1 MKQMKKVVSLLLC
14 LVMLIGLLPFNMVQ
28 AGATTAEPVDALVV
42 ISDLHINT
50 KSGDESSKAT
60 ILKNVLKAIKT
71 EVGTVSSVNSS
82 GDMFSSNEGT
92 VTSNTDNLNGY
103 IREVFPNVPVN
114 YTWTDHDRNASAISK
129 KSFLT
134 VYDNY
139 YVYNLS
145 MGDLSSNDRYRTGFN
160 YTESDNSSRVA
171 AGFTATVPQ
180 AISEFKAA
188 VANLDKSKPLFIVGH
203 QPLFDNRNDNAWAE
217 DWVAAINEVAK
228 DMDVAYFSGH
238 NHNYDF
244 NNSATNKQDYYF
256 AKGASMPVPKRSDW
270 GFDYN
275 EGSQSNKNL
284 GYTNVTLNFTHVCA
298 GYLDPATGSS
308 DPDTR
313 KATALAVAI
322 YDDSIQYTIYD
333 KDGVYD
339 TTAAMVVN
347 ESVEREHA
355 PQPATVESIA
365 IEHRETYVV
374 GDKLTVKATYS
385 DGTTKD
391 VSDDAT
397 FSAELSASGTYDIT
411 ATYEGKTATIEDV
424 EVYLYAED
432 ESNLIGV
439 QVYSV
444 GATGLSVTWDDAA
457 EAYLDD
463 AMEDYVVYD
472 LALTNPGETIEY
484 AMTMV
489 EDMDF
494 SNLVVYHV
502 AEDGTLTKMDASLV
516 NDCVVFTTGLTGTFA
531 YGVPV
536 VAADYE
542 LDSLAVSNPK
552 KDYFVGENLLTTG
565 SFEVTATYKAEGEE
579 DDTRVVLPYE
589 ENNNPNGYLVNL
601 DSFDMTTAGTYNV
614 EITFGGKSVTFPIT
628 VWQKDFLDASTSISA
643 DVSGAAFGVTGMS
656 VEVKEDDV
664 LDQAVE
670 GLLLGNIAAYDIKLT
685 GFTSGDVKVTLPLPE
700 GVTRPAVYYVSEDG
714 NTVEAMPLV
723 AKTGST
729 VTFETTHF
737 STFLV
742 GQDAEGWVTI
752 EEPGTYTVYKYEQIT
767 AGTPSGKFVIVD
779 GTRAYALQRSN
790 DTAVSAAVEFNGAEM
805 ISREDL
811 IQWQLKANGDG
822 TYKVVNTDGGVYLRN
837 KSGIII
843 SSHTDG
849 ADWSLTDGENGIYQL
864 WMSAGTRTYWLSCNP
879 VVGNRWNQATGASDL
894 RFFSYTGTDTA
905 TDDTGLYARVDG
917 TTEVKVIQSASKVD
931 VEKKIKAGITVYT
944 SSDPAA
950 EGTATTDYTLSLGEY
965 TNTSPVGT
973 YTVDVLY
980 KDVKIGSV
988 TLNVAEVTEM
998 ELPDSATTN
1007 GGSVTTT
1014 YETEEFTVYRLV
1026 STPVAGKQYLI
1037 VNSNNGS
1044 GYGLD
1049 SDTTGYTTTALTDTT
1064 GYYTDWNST
1073 TNNGTAFDKGSDVY
1087 LTTSN
1092 AYLWTVRTSGDGYTF
1107 TSATQTNRYLG
1118 YTQQSSGTDKNGR
1131 TYTYTVTPNSRTT
1144 VEWTM
1149 SDNQLSAYLQTQK
1162 KGTGNRPN
1170 ISKDA
1175 YDDFYISCSNRGA
1188 WSMSTTAG
1196 NVFFYEPV
1204 TLIKVTEQTHDNTGT
1219 YSIESKDI
1227 IAILKEDTDNTAKLT
1242 TNLIFTPNNGNV
1254 TTEDVSAAATYE
1266 VVTKD
1271 KEGNDVNGDPDGIIA
1286 GFENGEVKFTG
1297 NYGKALVKVSYEK
1310 GDGVATD
1317 YITIEASAPYYTLDL
1332 HMKNGDQLGAEITD
1346 IIALKNIKEDDTYA
1360 IWAVIKEFNGENEDG
1375 TDLGDVADDR
1385 IYWTVSDEEIAKI
1398 NPTTGVLTFSGEKY
1412 GTITVTAHYLDEHG
1426 NTLCSDA
1433 VVISVS
1439 ETTAIVPNDGT
1450 NDFPE
1455 YPNEGAV
1462 RHDKTATAVGNF
1474 SETGVAKIE
1483 LSLTGVP
1490 FNTGNELDVAL
1501 MLDHSNSM
1509 TEARMEATR
1518 AAVKAFVESIV
1529 KNEDG
1534 SFNNNRIYIGSFAG
1548 GNPDYAGQSRHEFRI
1563 NLMTSNEEDGYQI
1576 INDQAELDALIA
1588 NVNRVFVKPNNPPYG
1603 TEYDQSLEECYNI
1616 LQASK
1621 EDGNKQFCV
1630 FMSDGIPNVYRYG
1643 EAANDKIQSSSNMAA
1658 MFATNNGTTFAIRG
1672 TDYKYEYWSSL
1683 MKQEGVTVF
1692 TVGLGLY
1699 GTNSSLGSNYSE
1711 AECERV
1717 SNFLLND
1724 ISGPAYEKAADRDT
1738 GTAVSKLDEYFFSV
1752 ADDNAAA
1759 QMKDVFENI
1768 AKKIL
1773 AAATDLTV
1781 ADKIGDDY
1789 TMVFGA
1795 PNVDV
1800 DEADGNQEYYIEVTD
1815 YNLVAVEDADGN
1827 IIDYRRG
1834 TGTSLLKVYF
1844 GYDETDGYF
1853 AASDAEGTPAET
1865 PTFAAQPLGEKGTK
1879 FYWSTNANAG
1889 DSGISVVGADGVTY
1903 YFVESGTGTHNM
1915 TSGAFASGKNTT
1927 VVLTHDNGEDEP
1939 TTTTSSTCQNMIIA
1953 TPHFV
1958 YNAATKE
1965 LIWTMEELSGS
1976 EMTLTYF
1983 LYLNNSGGYSG
1994 TDQEIEPETYQTNQ
2008 FAYVDYTNYQK
2019 NECRLEFPVP
2029 QMTWNGAQVSYVFY
2043 LVNEAGQPVNRSGK
2057 VVPFSEAVYVTDVHT
2072 HAVIWNSLEQSIG
2085 LDAEH
2090 VAYNLLPDVYRLFDQ
2105 GAKYSIHVYEDQE
2118 TSNLNNHFVIE
2129 STVDSDSNAANDN
2142 KYTTY
2147 VFNTKADPTKY
2158 TIPDAYVA
2166 DNGQG
2171 NEGERNQEY
2180 LCKDYNVVGTFT
2192 KVEKT
2197 DPLYGTYYEYTV
2209 NNDVVYNGS
2218 ETQWKPGEGDSTTGG
2233 TKIGDY
2239 VYYVDENE
2247 QIYTIVELHNGVE
2260 VHKGFDFANTTV
2272 AFAVV
2277 WLPRL
2282 EPDAVVLDY
2291 GLDVVVDVSIN
2302 DNLTTEVVGVRAE
2315 KHNAPINTG
2324 SIDPD
2329 ENQSIDVYIDD
2340 DLKIGVASVE
2350 NQDAVRFSLDKTTG
2364 MLFNKAFDFYYEAR
2378 ADYYLENNL
2387 QSDYMYSSVT
2397 VIPATTIYYEDEY
2410 VSLNTYT
2417 RPDSKT
2423 GYTGTAGWDTDS
2435 QSVANSVTQAV
2446 DRPGANKI
2454 SSVYDA
2460 DNVYGYDAAYRRMA
2474 EYSMSNTAIT
2484 SVNANKYAT
2493 AEFTFWGTGFDV
2505 ISTTSDTTGTITVQV
2520 LDADGKRVRNVI
2532 VDTYYGMLADGTL
2545 SVNAPD
2551 AIYQVP
2557 VMKIADLT
2565 YGKYTV
2571 KITAAY
2577 NQVFDHAEQG
2587 SYELHLDAI
2596 RIYDPTGNNDTT
2608 STNAYVKD
2616 GEGWPKYEEL
2626 RNNIISATAYEV
2638 TRNVDGSLTVTGTDA
2653 DAEADIAQT
2662 GGIFID
2668 CADVATIAEY
2678 ISFGPNNELYLANN
2692 QAIAFTVDTSVGAI
2706 ADVQLGIKAAN
2717 GAPVTYEINGDEKTV
2732 NTATDMYYSIWEY
2745 AKGGN
2750 VVVIKNVSG
2759 GILSLTNIK
2768 TTFEASP
2775 QNTRSVMRM
2784 TADAVASALMS
2795 LSRAPAVEE
2804 EIPEVTL
2811 PEVTVPEVT
2820 EPEATKPEVTEPE
2833 ATKPEVTEPE
2843 ATEPEATQP
2852 EATKPGNNKPG
2863 NNKPEVSNPG
2873 ANKPEPTKPSTEKP
2887 GNNKTETEKPGN
2899 NKSDTDKKETN
2910 KPEPNKGKENQSKE
2924 SKPAVQQT
2932 VESTARIGF
2941 FARIWNAISN
2951 FFAKLFDG
2959 IFG

>member
-50 KSGDESSKAT
+50 RSGDESSKAT

-71 EVGTVSSVNSS
+71 EVGTVSSVNSA

-92 VTSNTDNLNGY
+92 VTSNTDDLNGY

-270 GFDYN
+270 DFDYKV
-275 EGSQSNKNL
+275 GSQSNKNL

-333 KDGVYD
+333 KDGVYN

-565 SFEVTATYKAEGEE
+565 GFEVTATYKAEGEE

-805 ISREDL
+805 ISKEDL
-811 IQWQLKANGDG
+811 IQWQLNANGDG

-849 ADWSLTDGENGIYQL
+849 ADWSLTEGENGIYQL

-950 EGTATTDYTLSLGEY
+950 EGTATTDYTLFLGEY

-998 ELPDSATTN
+998 ELPDQEKVQA
-1007 GGSVTTT
+1007 SVTTGGKEPKEVYVLVNRITAAGDYLLSNVNSATDSAHLLTAVTTNNASPADTANVKIVSGKNANGATVT
-1014 YETEEFTVYRLV
+1014 YIENPANTTVWTASGSNNSYTLYNAATRRYLQRSGDSLLV
-1026 STPVAGKQYLI
+1026 ST
-1037 VNSNNGS
+1037 NSSNWRTSNNNAVYYDASTDRYIRYNNGWGS
-1044 GYGLD
+1044 LQRNSGTVYIYQKQNVEF
-1049 SDTTGYTTTALTDTT
+1049 DTT
-1064 GYYTDWNST
+1064 
-1073 TNNGTAFDKGSDVY
+1073 V
-1087 LTTSN
+1087 
-1092 AYLWTVRTSGDGYTF
+1092 TVSG
-1107 TSATQTNRYLG
+1107 
-1118 YTQQSSGTDKNGR
+1118 
-1131 TYTYTVTPNSRTT
+1131 V
-1144 VEWTM
+1144 
-1149 SDNQLSAYLQTQK
+1149 
-1162 KGTGNRPN
+1162 
-1170 ISKDA
+1170 
-1175 YDDFYISCSNRGA
+1175 
-1188 WSMSTTAG
+1188 
-1196 NVFFYEPV
+1196 
-1204 TLIKVTEQTHDNTGT
+1204 
-1219 YSIESKDI
+1219 YSIESED
-1227 IAILKEDTDNTAKLT
+1227 ILKVVLEEGQTAKLT

-1297 NYGKALVKVSYEK
+1297 NYGKALVKVSYEI

-1375 TDLGDVADDR
+1375 TDLGDVDDDR

-1412 GTITVTAHYLDEHG
+1412 GTITVTAHYLDEDG
-1426 NTLCSDA
+1426 GTLCSDA

-1490 FNTGNELDVAL
+1490 FNTGNELDVVL
-1501 MLDHSNSM
+1501 MLDRSSSM
-1509 TEARMEATR
+1509 YKTGVQHRISSTVEAT
-1518 AAVKAFVESIV
+1518 KAFVKSIV
-1529 KNEDG
+1529 INEDG
-1534 SFNNNRIYIGSFAG
+1534 SFNNNRILIMDFLG
-1548 GNPDYAGQSRHEFRI
+1548 GNLDSSEGGGSKHVYQSNVYTTNE
-1563 NLMTSNEEDGYQI
+1563 SNGYQI
-1576 INDQAELDALIA
+1576 ISNQTELDALLEKIETD
-1588 NVNRVFVKPNNPPYG
+1588 FKGQTSLYG
-1603 TEYDQSLEECYNI
+1603 TEYAQGLEECYNA
-1616 LQASK
+1616 LQNSQA
-1621 EDGNKQFCV
+1621 DGRKQFCV
-1630 FMSDGIPNVYRYG
+1630 FMSDGIPNYMMG
-1643 EAANDKIQSSSNMAA
+1643 ETTHFKKTDDIV
-1658 MFATNNGTTFAIRG
+1658 ATFDVTNYTQTTAKASRNQ
-1672 TDYKYEYWSSL
+1672 TKYEYEKFSTM
-1683 MKQEGVTVF
+1683 MKNAGVTVF
-1692 TVGLGLY
+1692 TVGLGLKN
-1699 GTNSSLGSNYSE
+1699 TNSAWSNASKE
-1711 AECERV
+1711 ACEQV
-1717 SNFLLND
+1717 ANMLLND

-1738 GTAVSKLDEYFFSV
+1738 GSAVSKLDEYFFSV

-1773 AAATDLTV
+1773 SAATDLTV

-1834 TGTSLLKVYF
+1834 TGKSLLKVYF
-1844 GYDETDGYF
+1844 GYDEANGYF
-1853 AASDAEGTPAET
+1853 AATDAEGTPAET

-1879 FYWSTNANAG
+1879 FYWSTNPNAG
-1889 DSGISVVGADGVTY
+1889 DSGISVVGADDVTY

-1927 VVLTHDNGEDEP
+1927 VVLTHDNGENEP

-1976 EMTLTYF
+1976 EVTLTYF

-2019 NECRLEFPVP
+2019 HECRLEFPVP

-2072 HAVIWNSLEQSIG
+2072 HSVIWNSLEQSIG

-2090 VAYNLLPDVYRLFDQ
+2090 VAYDLLPDVYRLFDQ

-2129 STVDSDSNAANDN
+2129 SSVDSDSNPANDN

-2180 LCKDYNVVGTFT
+2180 LCKNYNVVGTFT

-2218 ETQWKPGEGDSTTGG
+2218 ETQWKPVEGDSTTGG

-2302 DNLTTEVVGVRAE
+2302 DNMTTEVVGVRAE

-2329 ENQSIDVYIDD
+2329 ENQSIDVYID

-2387 QSDYMYSSVT
+2387 KSDYMYSSVT

-2899 NKSDTDKKETN
+2899 NKPSTEKPGNSKSDTDKKETN